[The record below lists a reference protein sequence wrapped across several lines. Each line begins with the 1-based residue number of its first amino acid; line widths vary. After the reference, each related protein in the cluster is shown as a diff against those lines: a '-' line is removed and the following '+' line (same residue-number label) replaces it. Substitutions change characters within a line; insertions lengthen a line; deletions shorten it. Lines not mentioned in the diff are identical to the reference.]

1 MNSKRETVKQAI
13 RDLELHKEHL
23 EEAYNLWLSGE
34 LEDHYDIMDDFYD
47 ERVNIASN
55 LFKGLKMSPRPNS
68 RYYDPNLS
76 PIFKAGDFR
85 SNRGKRPLSYP
96 TIIGRATKRIV
107 MVPKLI
113 FRIDLFIKQLE
124 TKLSNRKDLQESS
137 PFQLTEAKLKQMILE
152 AIKNSSIRSFGI
164 PTPDEKLRSQLGDS
178 NFDKIQGFD
187 PEQAEVMKQS
197 YDPNYPEKIRQESL
211 TEMIEAAGFKL
222 YDVSKYTKAPT
233 MHARYNNRIWEKG
246 PQNTVGSS
254 SLKVQYNVNDDFLRY
269 SVRLFT
275 KGKYGSKTSKSIA
288 YGKVSIPPMFE
299 LSLETEQDLRAAD
312 TIMLSK
318 EKQAIE
324 EALEQS
330 K

>member
-1 MNSKRETVKQAI
+1 MK
-13 RDLELHKEHL
+13 
-23 EEAYNLWLSGE
+23 
-34 LEDHYDIMDDFYD
+34 
-47 ERVNIASN
+47 
-55 LFKGLKMSPRPNS
+55 
-68 RYYDPNLS
+68 
-76 PIFKAGDFR
+76 
-85 SNRGKRPLSYP
+85 
-96 TIIGRATKRIV
+96 
-107 MVPKLI
+107 
-113 FRIDLFIKQLE
+113 
-124 TKLSNRKDLQESS
+124 
-137 PFQLTEAKLKQMILE
+137 LTEAKLKQMILE

-187 PEQAEVMKQS
+187 PEQAEVMKQTF
-197 YDPNYPEKIRQESL
+197 DPDYPEKIRQESL

-254 SLKVQYNVNDDFLRY
+254 SLKVQYNVVNDFLRY

-312 TIMLSK
+312 AIMLSK

-324 EALEQS
+324 EALGQS

>member
-1 MNSKRETVKQAI
+1 MK
-13 RDLELHKEHL
+13 
-23 EEAYNLWLSGE
+23 
-34 LEDHYDIMDDFYD
+34 
-47 ERVNIASN
+47 
-55 LFKGLKMSPRPNS
+55 
-68 RYYDPNLS
+68 
-76 PIFKAGDFR
+76 
-85 SNRGKRPLSYP
+85 
-96 TIIGRATKRIV
+96 
-107 MVPKLI
+107 
-113 FRIDLFIKQLE
+113 
-124 TKLSNRKDLQESS
+124 
-137 PFQLTEAKLKQMILE
+137 LTEAKLKQMILE

-246 PQNTVGSS
+246 DQNTVGSS

-275 KGKYGSKTSKSIA
+275 KGKYGSKTNMSIA
-288 YGKVSIPPMFE
+288 DGRVSIPPMFE
-299 LSLETEQDLRAAD
+299 LSLKTEQDLRAAD
-312 TIMLSK
+312 AIMLST

-324 EALEQS
+324 ESLE
-330 K
+330 KLK

>member
-1 MNSKRETVKQAI
+1 MNPKRQVIEQAI
-13 RDLELHKEHL
+13 RDLELHKEDL
-23 EEAYNLWLSGE
+23 KMVYNSWLSDE
-34 LEDHYDIMDDFYD
+34 LEDHRQTMEDLYD
-47 ERVNIASN
+47 ERVKITNN
-55 LFKGLKMSPRPNS
+55 LFTGQTPVLKPE
-68 RYYDPNLS
+68 
-76 PIFKAGDFR
+76 DFR
-85 SNRGKRPLSYP
+85 SNRGKKPLRYP
-96 TIIGRATKRIV
+96 LIIGKATKRIV
-107 MVPKLI
+107 RVPRLI
-113 FRIDLFIKQLE
+113 SRIDLFIRQLKRKMK
-124 TKLSNRKDLQESS
+124 TRKDLQESS

-152 AIKNSSIRSFGI
+152 ALKDSSFRSFGT

-233 MHARYNNRIWEKG
+233 MHARYNNRIWERG
-246 PQNTVGSS
+246 DQNTVGSS
-254 SLKVQYNVNDDFLRY
+254 SIKVQYNVNDDFLRY

-275 KGKYGSKTSKSIA
+275 KAKSGSKTSKSIA
-288 YGKVSIPPMFE
+288 DGRVSIPPMFE
-299 LSLETEQDLRAAD
+299 LSLKTEQDLRAAD
-312 TIMLSK
+312 AIMLST

-324 EALEQS
+324 EALEQY